1 MLYQP
6 TLLYTT
12 TKHLALLAP
21 DWSPFTAA
29 VLRRW
34 WAVRSWLA

>member
-21 DWSPFTAA
+21 DWSP
-29 VLRRW
+29 LRRW